1 MIYGIYRHGG
11 KQCDQNCRSG
21 DPDRFFRSFLLHG
34 ARFLFVASR
43 LAGLSLL
50 YNIIKEKCNK
60 IFDKREKRYYNI
72 PVIPTCQVGIK
83 GKDDKK
89 RGKHENIF

>member
-1 MIYGIYRHGG
+1 MAASSAIRIVVAAILIAF
-11 KQCDQNCRSG
+11 SEV
-21 DPDRFFRSFLLHG
+21 FFFMAPG
-34 ARFLFVASR
+34 FLFVASR